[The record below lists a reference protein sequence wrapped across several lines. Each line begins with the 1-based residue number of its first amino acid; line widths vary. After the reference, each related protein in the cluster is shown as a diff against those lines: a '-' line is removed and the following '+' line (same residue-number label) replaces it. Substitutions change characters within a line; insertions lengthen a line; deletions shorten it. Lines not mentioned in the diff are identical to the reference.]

1 MKPIAFISLLSAALL
16 GGAVGCSRSDGLDD
30 PEKEDSETCSIAWL
44 KSQGEGASRLLTE
57 AIVVRGRV
65 VANDRFGEWS
75 RALVIE
81 DETGGLT
88 IFADAARLADRYP
101 FGATVVLYCNG
112 LRLYDYGGKIVVG
125 AEPSAY
131 GFGIDKEEIAAHLH
145 RGEDCPSAPE
155 PRVVSL
161 GGIGAE
167 LVDTYVEVRNVRFHE
182 RGSWCDRDPATG
194 RYVDTERTIVDEAG
208 HTFIVRTSGGCVYAK
223 EPLPEGKGSIGGVV
237 DCFNGKYTLR
247 VVNRE
252 IDFSSEWP

>member
-1 MKPIAFISLLSAALL
+1 MKPIAFINLLLVATL
-16 GGAVGCSRSDGLDD
+16 GWAVGCSRSDGWNY
-30 PEKEDSETCSIAWL
+30 PEKEESEAYSIAWL
-44 KSQGEGASRLLTE
+44 KSQGEGESRLLTE

-65 VANDRFGEWS
+65 VANDRYSEWS
-75 RALVIE
+75 RSLVIE
-81 DETGGLT
+81 DETGGIT

-131 GFGIDKEEIAAHLH
+131 GFGINKEAIASYLH
-145 RGEDCPSAPE
+145 RGEDRPSAPE

-161 GGIGAE
+161 DGIGAE
-167 LVDTYVEVRNVRFHE
+167 QVDTYVQVKNVRFRE
-182 RGSWCDRDPATG
+182 RGSWCDRDPETG

-208 HTFIVRTSGGCVYAK
+208 HTFLVRTSGGCSYAK
-223 EPLPEGKGSIGGVV
+223 EPLPEGKGSICGVV

-252 IDFSSEWP
+252 INFDSERP

>member
-1 MKPIAFISLLSAALL
+1 MKPIAFISLLLAALL
-16 GGAVGCSRSDGLDD
+16 GCAVGCSRSDGWDD
-30 PEKEDSETCSIAWL
+30 PEKEEPETYSIAWL
-44 KSQGEGASRLLTE
+44 KSQGKGESRLLTE

-81 DETGGLT
+81 DETGGIT

-131 GFGIDKEEIAAHLH
+131 GFGIAEEAVASHLH
-145 RGEDCPSAPE
+145 RGEDRPSAPE

-161 GGIGAE
+161 DGIRTE
-167 LVDTYVEVRNVRFHE
+167 LVDTYVQVRNVRFCE
-182 RGSWCDRDPATG
+182 RGSWCDRDPETG

-208 HTFIVRTSGGCVYAK
+208 HTFLVRTSGGCLYAK
-223 EPLPEGKGSIGGVV
+223 EPLPEGKGSICGVV

-252 IDFSSEWP
+252 IDFDSEQP

>member
-16 GGAVGCSRSDGLDD
+16 GCAVGCSRSDGLDD
-30 PEKEDSETCSIAWL
+30 PEKEETSSIAWL
-44 KSQGEGASRLLTE
+44 KSQGKGESRLLTE

-167 LVDTYVEVRNVRFHE
+167 LVDTYVQVRNVRFRE

-208 HTFIVRTSGGCVYAK
+208 HTFLVRTSGGCLYAK
-223 EPLPEGKGSIGGVV
+223 EPLPEGKGSICGVV

-252 IDFSSEWP
+252 VNFDSERP